1 LDLDTTVC
9 PALPICDPVVAGRI
23 VKFDQSHL
31 TTKFSQS
38 LAPEITSYLERVG
51 FLPRSK
57 S

>member
-1 LDLDTTVC
+1 VN
-9 PALPICDPVVAGRI
+9 GRI

-38 LAPEITSYLERVG
+38 LAPQLAAYLERVG
-51 FLPRSK
+51 FLPRPK